1 MHKLYSSGDITTP
14 LHWNGPHELGFNK
27 ADATPMKLLWSSQQ
41 PHNMSLIMVRTT
53 LFWFLHVITQLKWQR
68 SRVPICHENQWITRA
83 LGCLQMFEIML
94 QNIQLSCNHVMK
106 CNILNGLISNIV
118 HYVLM
123 RYISSKLLK
132 TWPSW
137 IGTSIIL
144 KYAQR
149 YYLAVFIFYCS
160 TSVILES
167 LK

>member
-1 MHKLYSSGDITTP
+1 MRHYGTQLYFVRNFWPTCFYGI
-14 LHWNGPHELGFNK
+14 NK
-27 ADATPMKLLWSSQQ
+27 VSIFKIDPIIKIN
-41 PHNMSLIMVRTT
+41 NMSLIMVRTT
-53 LFWFLHVITQLKWQR
+53 LFWFLHIITQLKWQR
-68 SRVPICHENQWITRA
+68 SRVPICQENQLITRA
-83 LGCLQMFEIML
+83 LRCLQMFEIIL

-106 CNILNGLISNIV
+106 CNILNGLKSNIV
-118 HYVLM
+118 NYVLM

-144 KYAQR
+144 NYVQR

-160 TSVILES
+160 TSVMLEL